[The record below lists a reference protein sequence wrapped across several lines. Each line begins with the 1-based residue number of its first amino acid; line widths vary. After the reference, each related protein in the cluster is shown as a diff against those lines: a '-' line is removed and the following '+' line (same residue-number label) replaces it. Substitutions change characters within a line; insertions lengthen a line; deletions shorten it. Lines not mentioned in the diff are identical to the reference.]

1 MDGFQVARELQK
13 LGLKTNIVILTMHK
27 DEAHF
32 NQAIDL
38 GVRGFVVKDGAASE
52 IVGCIKIVAA
62 G

>member
-38 GVRGFVVKDGAASE
+38 QLAQQKQLAGQRTVKSE
-52 IVGCIKIVAA
+52 KPKFR
-62 G
+62 